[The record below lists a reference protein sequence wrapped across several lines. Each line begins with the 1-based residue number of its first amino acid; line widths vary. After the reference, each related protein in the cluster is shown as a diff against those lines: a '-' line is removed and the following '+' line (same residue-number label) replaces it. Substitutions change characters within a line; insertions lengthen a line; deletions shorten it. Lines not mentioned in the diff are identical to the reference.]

1 MLALAKLPVPNLI
14 REANASIQSANIINP
29 FVISIARS
37 YFIPNFIAVKLL
49 ILVQTQKTM
58 DQLDSRKILVVV
70 VAIFAI
76 IFVLAFSS
84 SIFYTVEA
92 TERAV
97 LFYKFSGGLDKD
109 DVKTPGLHVKAPWNE
124 VYIYEVAETKEEEAM
139 DVLDKNGLSISVD
152 VTVRFYPVHGMIGYL
167 HEKFNTSY
175 IEKLVK
181 PEVRSSVRQ
190 VMGRYTAE
198 EIYSTKRAEVETA
211 IKEETGKVLLDNNIE
226 MKALL
231 IRSINL
237 PAQIKQAIE
246 NKLEQEQESLAYQYR
261 LDKEKSEAERKRI
274 AAEGEAKANDIVNS
288 SLSDKLLKMRG
299 IEATLELSKSENS
312 KIVIIGG
319 EGGMPLILND
329 K

>member
-29 FVISIARS
+29 FIISIARS

-58 DQLDSRKILVVV
+58 DQLDSRKIVVAV

-124 VYIYEVAETKEEEAM
+124 VYTYEVAETKEEEAM